1 MRFEF
6 IVRGTVSKE
15 AMAALPE
22 LSASPF
28 PTGGTVLY
36 GPVRDDSDVATL
48 LVRITSLGLSVVE
61 MRPLPD

>member
-1 MRFEF
+1 M
-6 IVRGTVSKE
+6 
-15 AMAALPE
+15 
-22 LSASPF
+22 
-28 PTGGTVLY
+28 LY